1 MKPILRLYL
10 YYTIYIN
17 PKNRIMKTIISLA
30 LVSILIFPG
39 CKKSEIQDIKP
50 AKQTSGEAV
59 EPQKE
64 PLVGSDIHVDDPA
77 NAGEEF
83 N

>member
-1 MKPILRLYL
+1 
-10 YYTIYIN
+10 
-17 PKNRIMKTIISLA
+17 MKTIISLA
-30 LVSILIFPG
+30 LLSILVLPS

-59 EPQKE
+59 VPQKE
-64 PLVGSDIHVDDPA
+64 PLINSD
-77 NAGEEF
+77 NAENPENAEGF